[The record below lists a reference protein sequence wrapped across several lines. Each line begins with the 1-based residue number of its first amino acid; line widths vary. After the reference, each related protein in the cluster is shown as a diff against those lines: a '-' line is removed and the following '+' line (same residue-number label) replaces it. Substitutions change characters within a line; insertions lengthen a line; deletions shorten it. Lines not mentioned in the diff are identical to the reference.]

1 MLKGHIPLFK
11 AECNQPAALGVCAS
25 SAIQVKAS
33 ACPPAALGCIIS
45 PNHQP

>member
-1 MLKGHIPLFK
+1 MLKGQIHLFK
-11 AECNQPAALGVCAS
+11 AVCNQPPALGVCAS

-33 ACPPAALGCIIS
+33 ACRPAALGCIIS